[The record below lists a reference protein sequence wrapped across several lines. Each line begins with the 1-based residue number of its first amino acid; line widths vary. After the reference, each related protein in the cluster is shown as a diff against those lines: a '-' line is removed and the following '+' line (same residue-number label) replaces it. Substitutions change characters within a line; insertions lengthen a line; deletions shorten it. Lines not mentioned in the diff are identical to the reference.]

1 MGSSNGKLSM
11 RYTDTELLLFVIQ
24 VNPGELDQ
32 KFAYIQVTHV
42 TPYFEEKELQ
52 KRITEFERN
61 NNIKRFMFETP
72 FTKAGKARG
81 EIHEQFKRRTILI
94 SKLFKFMNKVH
105 VLQFYKLFRSFFG
118 KKTDHVLIL
127 DMFLLNQEKML
138 CIKK

>member
-1 MGSSNGKLSM
+1 M
-11 RYTDTELLLFVIQ
+11 RYTNIELLLFVLQ

-94 SKLFKFMNKVH
+94 SEFFFLKIVDNCKF
-105 VLQFYKLFRSFFG
+105 
-118 KKTDHVLIL
+118 I
-127 DMFLLNQEKML
+127 
-138 CIKK
+138 

>member
-1 MGSSNGKLSM
+1 MLCSIDLM
-11 RYTDTELLLFVIQ
+11 FAVFVFQ
-24 VNPGELDQ
+24 VNPAELDQ

-94 SKLFKFMNKVH
+94 SKNFDRKIYKF
-105 VLQFYKLFRSFFG
+105 F
-118 KKTDHVLIL
+118 I
-127 DMFLLNQEKML
+127 
-138 CIKK
+138 

>member
-1 MGSSNGKLSM
+1 MRFKESLLS
-11 RYTDTELLLFVIQ
+11 VIQ

-94 SKLFKFMNKVH
+94 SEFFKFMNKVH
-105 VLQFYKLFRSFFG
+105 VLQFYKFFRSYF
-118 KKTDHVLIL
+118 KK
-127 DMFLLNQEKML
+127 N
-138 CIKK
+138 

>member
-1 MGSSNGKLSM
+1 MNEKRCFQQIKIVFNVGRCMLCSIDLM
-11 RYTDTELLLFVIQ
+11 FAVFVFQ
-24 VNPGELDQ
+24 VNPAELDQ

-94 SKLFKFMNKVH
+94 SKNFDRKIYKFFIWYL
-105 VLQFYKLFRSFFG
+105 VLGCWKPC
-118 KKTDHVLIL
+118 
-127 DMFLLNQEKML
+127 LN
-138 CIKK
+138 

>member
-1 MGSSNGKLSM
+1 MP
-11 RYTDTELLLFVIQ
+11 LLLKYFFFAILMKYCLWDSPNHYSVIQ

-94 SKLFKFMNKVH
+94 SKFSK
-105 VLQFYKLFRSFFG
+105 
-118 KKTDHVLIL
+118 IL
-127 DMFLLNQEKML
+127 
-138 CIKK
+138 

>member
-1 MGSSNGKLSM
+1 M
-11 RYTDTELLLFVIQ
+11 RYTNIELLLSVLQ

-105 VLQFYKLFRSFFG
+105 VLQFYKFFRSFFG

>member
-1 MGSSNGKLSM
+1 MNEKRCFQQIKIVFNVGRCMLCSIDLM
-11 RYTDTELLLFVIQ
+11 FAAFVFQ
-24 VNPGELDQ
+24 VNPAELDQ

-81 EIHEQFKRRTILI
+81 EIHEQFKRRTVLI
-94 SKLFKFMNKVH
+94 SKNFDRK
-105 VLQFYKLFRSFFG
+105 
-118 KKTDHVLIL
+118 I
-127 DMFLLNQEKML
+127 
-138 CIKK
+138 

>member
-1 MGSSNGKLSM
+1 M
-11 RYTDTELLLFVIQ
+11 RYTDTELLLSVIQ

-42 TPYFEEKELQ
+42 TPYYEEKELQ

-94 SKLFKFMNKVH
+94 SKFFKHQNTRYFKT
-105 VLQFYKLFRSFFG
+105 FFECFFKIFITG
-118 KKTDHVLIL
+118 IL
-127 DMFLLNQEKML
+127 DYMYCTCFYEIEYK
-138 CIKK
+138 I